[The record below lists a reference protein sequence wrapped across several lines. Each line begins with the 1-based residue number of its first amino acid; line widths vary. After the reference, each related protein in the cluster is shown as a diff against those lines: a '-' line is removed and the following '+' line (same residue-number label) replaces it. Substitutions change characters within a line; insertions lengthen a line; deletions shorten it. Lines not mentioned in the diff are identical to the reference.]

1 MKKVI
6 SIIVFLLWVVA
17 GYSVNYASPY
27 KGAGRNGYVYS
38 TARAQ
43 SSSSYSGFAQAPTAS
58 MHSTTSMYRGIASAN
73 TNTSATSQVRVMQTF
88 ASTVTGGVTS
98 ADTYSHIR
106 PAKSKKSSEDGPG
119 VPDGACTECDWVWDP
134 ELGIYVCSVCGSWSN
149 LGCDHLDEHGY
160 CWCPIGDGWQVWLFM
175 AMLAIAYTSIK
186 KTTGKVLAGR

>member
-1 MKKVI
+1 M
-6 SIIVFLLWVVA
+6 SYA
-17 GYSVNYASPY
+17 VNYASPY

-43 SSSSYSGFAQAPTAS
+43 SSSVYSGLAQAPTAS

-88 ASTVTGGVTS
+88 ASSVTGGVTT
-98 ADTYSHIR
+98 ADTYAHISGPR
-106 PAKSKKSSEDGPG
+106 KIGGNPHGCNCEDEDG
-119 VPDGACTECDWVWDP
+119 DEK
-134 ELGIYVCSVCGSWSN
+134 
-149 LGCDHLDEHGY
+149 CDHCGTDFSEFDDY
-160 CWCPIGDGWQVWLFM
+160 CDNDPCWCPIGDGWQVWLFM